1 MVSKPDG
8 NWPQITVI
16 GICGIP
22 EVQEN
27 DDLTAIILKA
37 ISNQGVLLERGDIVV
52 VTQKIISKAEG
63 RTVDLIDIEPS
74 PFALTIGRNTG
85 SDPRHIEIVLR
96 ESRRIVRMDRG
107 IIIAETFHGFIC
119 ANAGVDASNVPG
131 ESCVTLLPHDSDK
144 SADEI
149 REKLEKH
156 TGFPVSVIV
165 SDTFGR
171 PWREGTTN
179 VAIGVSGISPLKDY
193 RGTEDEHG
201 YELKVSVAAW
211 ADEIAGCADLVLG
224 KTDGIP
230 VALVRGIDYTPC
242 MASISLL
249 LRPPEIDMFR

>member
-8 NWPQITVI
+8 SWPQITVI

-22 EVQEN
+22 EVREN

-37 ISNQGVLLERGDIVV
+37 ISDQGVLLERGDIVV

-131 ESCVTLLPHDSDK
+131 ESCVTLLPHDSDR

-149 REKLEKH
+149 RKKLEMH

-193 RGTEDEHG
+193 RGTEDGHG

-230 VALVRGIDYTPC
+230 VALVRGLDYPPC
-242 MASISLL
+242 ADSISVL
-249 LRPPEIDMFR
+249 LRPPEKDMFR

>member
-27 DDLTAIILKA
+27 EDLTAIILKA

-74 PFALTIGRNTG
+74 PFALTIGRNPG

-249 LRPPEIDMFR
+249 LRPPEKDMFR

>member
-249 LRPPEIDMFR
+249 LRPPEKDMFR

>member
-85 SDPRHIEIVLR
+85 SDPRHIEIVIR

-249 LRPPEIDMFR
+249 LRPPEKDMFR